1 MYAYATLYAMMS
13 KATEPGQEGSEPVTK
28 MVRLTLTAEEWRRLR
43 IKAAEQDE
51 SMTRLLGAI
60 LAREAGRGGDS

>member
-1 MYAYATLYAMMS
+1 MTPKVADS
-13 KATEPGQEGSEPVTK
+13 KQEGSEPVTK
-28 MVRLTLTAEEWRRLR
+28 MVRVTLTAEQWRRLR

-60 LAREAGRGGDS
+60 LAREAGNGGNK

>member
-1 MYAYATLYAMMS
+1 MTS
-13 KATEPGQEGSEPVTK
+13 KAAAPEQKGLEPVTK
-28 MVRLTLTAEEWRRLR
+28 MVRVTLTAEQWRRLR

-60 LAREAGRGGDS
+60 LAREAGKGGDA

>member
-1 MYAYATLYAMMS
+1 MTA
-13 KATEPGQEGSEPVTK
+13 KAAAPKRKGAEPVTK
-28 MVRLTLTAEEWRRLR
+28 MVRVTLTAEQWRRLR

-60 LAREAGRGGDS
+60 LAREAGKGGDG

>member
-1 MYAYATLYAMMS
+1 MTSKAAMS
-13 KATEPGQEGSEPVTK
+13 KDEGSEPVTK
-28 MVRLTLTAEEWRRLR
+28 MVRVTLTADQWRRLR

-60 LAREAGRGGDS
+60 LAREAEEKGDV

>member
-1 MYAYATLYAMMS
+1 MS
-13 KATEPGQEGSEPVTK
+13 KAAKPNQEGSESVTK
-28 MVRLTLTAEEWRRLR
+28 MVRVTLTAEQWRRLR

-60 LAREAGRGGDS
+60 LAREATKGGDE

>member
-1 MYAYATLYAMMS
+1 MTS
-13 KATEPGQEGSEPVTK
+13 KAANSRQDGSEAVTK
-28 MVRLTLTAEEWRRLR
+28 MVRVTLTAEQWRRLR

-60 LAREAGRGGDS
+60 LAREATKGGDE

>member
-1 MYAYATLYAMMS
+1 
-13 KATEPGQEGSEPVTK
+13 
-28 MVRLTLTAEEWRRLR
+28 MVRVTLTAEQWRRLR

-60 LAREAGRGGDS
+60 LSREATKGGDE

>member
-1 MYAYATLYAMMS
+1 MTAKAAAS
-13 KATEPGQEGSEPVTK
+13 KQKGSEPVTK
-28 MVRLTLTAEEWRRLR
+28 MVRVTLTAEQWRRLR

-60 LAREAGRGGDS
+60 LAREAGKGGDA